1 MGYLV
6 NDHHKHIV
14 SIYLC
19 SRSLYLVCLC
29 LYLCLFLVPT
39 LYAQGS
45 LSTTP
50 SKKTSLQKYKANP
63 SVHKKSL
70 WRVAPIPL
78 LNYNSGTGLG
88 YGAFLSIFKKSQTKH
103 IKGARHDF
111 ALNLQFYQTTGSY
124 SYHKLML
131 DAPRLNKAG
140 VRIQLMGGYES
151 WEQAWY
157 SGLDSTL
164 PLQQDLLEGRYYQHK
179 IGNIWSLPSI
189 MQPIPVIH
197 PSFVLFFTTCIRL
210 ADIEVYTDSLLDQQD
225 VLGKSGG
232 TIIQGS
238 LGIMWDNR
246 DRDPDTQQGIWSE
259 VSGRYSSTSWG
270 SDYEMWG
277 VNLTHRQW
285 IPLTQRKNLVWAY
298 MIGMDYQGGQ
308 IPFFQRNIMGG
319 SQWVELGG
327 NSALRGY
334 QRGRLR
340 GDINVYTIQELRWRL
355 GSFLIKKRE
364 VNYQM
369 TPIFDLGYVTHVS
382 NLTLRKDL
390 WSQMYT
396 SFGAGARFVYDESF
410 VLRLDFAFA
419 TERVQAHAK
428 APIQRKLLPGF
439 FAIVNHT
446 F

>member
-1 MGYLV
+1 MGYSV
-6 NDHHKHIV
+6 NYNHKPTASINV
-14 SIYLC
+14 S
-19 SRSLYLVCLC
+19 SLWICIIINT
-29 LYLCLFLVPT
+29 FLLNILHAQRPHATEAITEVPKV
-39 LYAQGS
+39 Q
-45 LSTTP
+45 
-50 SKKTSLQKYKANP
+50 SLQKNDAKNAKANE
-63 SVHKKSL
+63 SL

-88 YGAFLSIFKKSQTKH
+88 YGAFLSIFKKSQSKRK
-103 IKGARHDF
+103 KGARHDF
-111 ALNLQFYQTTGSY
+111 ALNLQLYQTTGAY

-131 DAPRLNKAG
+131 DVPRLNKAG
-140 VRIQLMGGYES
+140 LRVQLMAGYES
-151 WEQAWY
+151 WQQAWY

-164 PLQQDLLEGRYYQHK
+164 PLRQDLLDGRYYQHK
-179 IGNIWSLPSI
+179 INNIWSLPSI
-189 MQPIPVIH
+189 MQPIPAIH
-197 PSFVLFFTTCIRL
+197 PAFAIFFTTCIRL
-210 ADIEVYTDSLLDQQD
+210 AEIDVYADSLLDQQEI
-225 VLGKSGG
+225 LGKSGG
-232 TIIQGS
+232 NIIQGS
-238 LGIMWDNR
+238 LGVMWDAR
-246 DRDPDTQQGIWSE
+246 DRDPDTLEGIWSE
-259 VSGRYSSTSWG
+259 ISGRYSSAAWG

-277 VNLTHRQW
+277 ANLTHRQW
-285 IPLTQRKNLVWAY
+285 IPLTQRKNLIWAY
-298 MIGMDYQGGQ
+298 MIGADYQGGQ

-340 GDINVYTIQELRWRL
+340 GDLNIYNIQELRWRL
-355 GSFLIKKRE
+355 GSFLINKRE

-369 TPIFDLGYVTHVS
+369 TPIVDLGYATHVS
-382 NLTLRKDL
+382 NPTLQHDL
-390 WSQMYT
+390 WSQMYA

-428 APIQRKLLPGF
+428 APVQRKLLPGF